1 MMQDMFSNI
10 VCSFFGTIAYAV
22 MYNVP
27 KKYYVGCG
35 FTGMAGWLV
44 YCYIE
49 RKEVFSSVVACF
61 FGALAVVLIART
73 LSVKMKCPI
82 TIFLISG
89 IFPLVPGAKV
99 YNTVYYLVM
108 NDRTLASA
116 MGMQAIK
123 IAFAIV
129 VGIVIGVS
137 IPKEIFNPLYWRKR
151 YLAKVERPE

>member
-1 MMQDMFSNI
+1 MMQEMFSNI
-10 VCSFFGTIAYAV
+10 ICSFLGTIAYAV

-35 FTGMAGWLV
+35 FTGMMGWLV
-44 YCYIE
+44 YCFAE
-49 RKEVFSSVVACF
+49 RKEVLSSIVACF

-123 IAFAIV
+123 MAFAIV

-137 IPKEIFNPLYWRKR
+137 IPKEIFNPLYWQKR
-151 YLAKVERPE
+151 YFAKVERPE